1 MRASSTDVIR
11 RGFDNTVA
19 NWQLLLIRIAEGVL
33 MMILAVGAVVAII
46 IPVVVSLGINATT
59 IDNPAD
65 VVETI
70 LGTLAD
76 RWMVIVYVIAI
87 VTLMLTIFVAIHSFV
102 EAGSAKVYVDGDR
115 AAGPGTPGPRDR
127 YRVFTAERW
136 LEGGKRDWWSVF
148 WIYNFAWAIASLI
161 ILVPFL
167 VAAALIFVVRDE
179 PAAMAGIGCLAATFL
194 LFFTIGVVVV
204 TNIWCQKA
212 IVVCA
217 ARTHRTVGALGEA
230 WREFRADTGRHIG
243 VALILFLLMIV
254 GTGVFA
260 SISAMSGF
268 SDSPT
273 FALAIM
279 PMQMIGSFAN
289 TIFSTVM
296 AAWFLACFAALS
308 VEPR

>member
-19 NWQLLLIRIAEGVL
+19 NWPLLLIRIGEGVL
-33 MMILAVGAVVAII
+33 MMILAIGAVVAII
-46 IPVVVSLGINATT
+46 IPIVVSLGINATT
-59 IDNPAD
+59 IENPAD
-65 VVETI
+65 FAEVV

-76 RWMVIVYVIAI
+76 RWMVIVYVIVI

-102 EAGSAKVYVDGDR
+102 EAGSARVYVDADR
-115 AAGPGTPGPRDR
+115 AAGPVTHGPRDR
-127 YRVFTAERW
+127 YRAFTTERW
-136 LEGGKRDWWSVF
+136 LEGGKRDWWPVF
-148 WIYNFAWAIASLI
+148 WIYNVAWAIASLI

-167 VAAALIFVVRDE
+167 ITAALIFVMRDE

-194 LFFTIGVVVV
+194 LFLTIGVVVV

-217 ARTHRTVGALGEA
+217 ARTHRTIGALGQA

-260 SISAMSGF
+260 SISAMSGI
-268 SDSPT
+268 SDSPM
-273 FALAIM
+273 FAVAIM
-279 PMQMIGSFAN
+279 PMQIVGSFAN